1 MCEAQQAILVR
12 REKGWMRRV
21 KYSAN
26 TDRGNL
32 PLSSVVCVCGLPA
45 DVCVLQEHLYTI
57 HLILRRF
64 FSGLECFLACFSKY
78 LAMFQLVKTSE
89 RAWGL

>member
-1 MCEAQQAILVR
+1 MDEKSEIFCQHRQ
-12 REKGWMRRV
+12 RE
-21 KYSAN
+21 SASELC
-26 TDRGNL
+26 G
-32 PLSSVVCVCGLPA
+32 VCVCGLPA

-89 RAWGL
+89 RAGGL